1 MAFTPK
7 DVISLSQARANLSE
21 LIDEVQKGTDKI
33 ITKNGEASVALISTE
48 KLEHYYRAE
57 RARIHL
63 LLLEDAKEAIA
74 AWKAGEPTEDAGE
87 AIGRIRARLR
97 QEREERERRA
107 REDGGEDAK

>member
-87 AIGRIRARLR
+87 YFARTRARLR
-97 QEREERERRA
+97 AEREERERKA
-107 REDGGEDAK
+107 QQGSNADAK